1 MYIAMYLFNDIVK
14 HLKWLGP
21 TDDQTIGFVDDRM
34 IEWSKKGLERHICIR
49 SHLLP
54 SRIGNVPTV
63 SIANTTEM
71 NSYVWVRPLQCF
83 EQFRYPSSLFVSA
96 FPEIVY
102 YFHSSK
108 PRPCFLLQYLDKSTP
123 SRIYAPP
130 HSQAPASF
138 QWRVICLNYS
148 SSMIMFF
155 AFQKIFLL
163 LDFVRLAGL
172 LLDLEKLE

>member
-1 MYIAMYLFNDIVK
+1 MIGPNRRPNCWFRRWSNDRRRVWNGIFASEAIYYQV
-14 HLKWLGP
+14 
-21 TDDQTIGFVDDRM
+21 
-34 IEWSKKGLERHICIR
+34 GLVMCPPF
-49 SHLLP
+49 P
-54 SRIGNVPTV
+54 SRTQPKCPYKQKLL
-63 SIANTTEM
+63 